1 MSAALLRTALHRVVD
16 AAVAADDALAEHG
29 AGDQLDDA
37 IATLVRTVERA
48 IAAHAALGSAAP

>member
-1 MSAALLRTALHRVVD
+1 MTKDHRVHDELVEQVGVELD
-16 AAVAADDALAEHG
+16 ELRR